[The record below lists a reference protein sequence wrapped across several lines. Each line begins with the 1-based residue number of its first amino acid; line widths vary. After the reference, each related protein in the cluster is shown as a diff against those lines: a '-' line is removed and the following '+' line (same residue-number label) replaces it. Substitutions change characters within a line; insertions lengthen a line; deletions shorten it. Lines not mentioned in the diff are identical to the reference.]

1 MLIRIE
7 EGMYGAN
14 WVVKLGDYPVSCRS
28 WQEAREFA
36 DRMKSRIDAPHTLP
50 HITQR
55 AAPERSARAMA
66 R

>member
-7 EGMYGAN
+7 EGVYGAA
-14 WVVKLGDYPVSCRS
+14 WVVKLDDYPVKCRS

-36 DRMKSRIDAPHTLP
+36 DRMKSRIDAPHSLP
-50 HITQR
+50 HPALR
-55 AAPERSARAMA
+55 ATPERSASVMA

>member
-7 EGMYGAN
+7 EGVYGAD
-14 WVVKLGDYPVSCRS
+14 WVVKLGDYPVKCRS

-36 DRMKSRIDAPHTLP
+36 DRMKSRMDAPHSLP
-50 HITQR
+50 HLARR
-55 AAPERSARAMA
+55 AAPEPSASAMA

>member
-7 EGMYGAN
+7 EGVYGAA
-14 WVVKLGDYPVSCRS
+14 WVVKLDDYPVKCRS

-36 DRMKSRIDAPHTLP
+36 DRMKSRIDAPHSLP
-50 HITQR
+50 HLAR
-55 AAPERSARAMA
+55 RVAPERHSSAMA

>member
-7 EGMYGAN
+7 EGVYGAN
-14 WVVKLGDYPVSCRS
+14 WVVKLDDYPVKCRS

-36 DRMKSRIDAPHTLP
+36 DRMKSRIDAPHSLP
-50 HITQR
+50 HLARR
-55 AAPERSARAMA
+55 AAPEHSASAMA

>member
-14 WVVKLGDYPVSCRS
+14 WVVKLDDYPVSCRS

-36 DRMKSRIDAPHTLP
+36 DRMKSRIDAPHPLP
-50 HITQR
+50 HMTQHV
-55 AAPERSARAMA
+55 APERSARAMA